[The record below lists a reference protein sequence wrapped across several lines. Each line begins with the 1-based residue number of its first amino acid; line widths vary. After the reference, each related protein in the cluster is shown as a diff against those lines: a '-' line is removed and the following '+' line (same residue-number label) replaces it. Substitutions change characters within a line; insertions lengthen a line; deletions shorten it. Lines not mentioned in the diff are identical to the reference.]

1 MASFQASQML
11 SVPMLQS
18 LRLPPVSANAWWTAS
33 HLSGLSCFFWLF
45 CLSGLPQELSQPM
58 SKHNPET
65 GGQREINL
73 NGDWRIYFQDGL
85 LSWLISWC
93 WLLAQHL
100 SSFPC
105 GVSTGLIECL
115 HSMVAVGSLQR
126 GNPREQGE
134 ATLPFVIE
142 TQKLHTATF
151 AISCWL
157 YLFNLG

>member
-1 MASFQASQML
+1 MVDSSCAL
-11 SVPMLQS
+11 
-18 LRLPPVSANAWWTAS
+18 TAS
-33 HLSGLSCFFWLF
+33 HLSVLSCFFWLF
-45 CLSGLPQELSQPM
+45 CLSGLPHELSQPM

-73 NGDWRIYFQDGL
+73 NRDWRIYFQDGL

-93 WLLAQHL
+93 QLLARHV

-115 HSMVAVGSLQR
+115 HSTVAVGSLQR
-126 GNPREQGE
+126 CSPREQGE
-134 ATLPFVIE
+134 AALPFVIE
-142 TQKLHTATF
+142 TQKLHTVTS
-151 AISCWL
+151 AISWWL